1 MLVLIS
7 TTYQRLNKDISKLN
21 KISEKLNNF
30 KEIQVTWSKWVKI
43 KI

>member
-7 TTYQRLNKDISKLN
+7 TTYQKLNKDINKLN

-30 KEIQVTWSKWVKI
+30 KGIQEILFKWVKI